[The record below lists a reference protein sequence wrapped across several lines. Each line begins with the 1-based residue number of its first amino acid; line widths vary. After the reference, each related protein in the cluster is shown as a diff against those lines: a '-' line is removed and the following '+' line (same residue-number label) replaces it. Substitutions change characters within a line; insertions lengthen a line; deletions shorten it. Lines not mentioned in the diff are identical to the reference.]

1 MSMAR
6 RLATATTGLVALA
19 TAGGATY
26 AVYALSTSTDAAF
39 RDRATPSPVAAQP
52 SPTVLGTQTARPRV
66 RIAPTPTVT
75 AKPAPEP
82 VLAPGDTGVKVRV
95 LQGRLSQLAWYTPP
109 MTGRYTAPT
118 TPVSYTHLT
127 LPTILLV

>member
-6 RLATATTGLVALA
+6 RLVTATTGLVALA

-52 SPTVLGTQTARPRV
+52 SPTVPGHPGRPAARAHRGDAHGHRASPHRS
-66 RIAPTPTVT
+66 RSSRPATP
-75 AKPAPEP
+75 A
-82 VLAPGDTGVKVRV
+82 
-95 LQGRLSQLAWYTPP
+95 
-109 MTGRYTAPT
+109 
-118 TPVSYTHLT
+118 
-127 LPTILLV
+127 